1 LIRTI
6 SHSGWSTTAIK
17 TVFGCFL
24 ANNAVMGIAFGSFGP
39 LLIANEAHLGVGRGT
54 AAIGMSLITI
64 SAALVAAVTG
74 GMMQRFRARD
84 VMVGGVVLNAIAYFL
99 LAFTD
104 SFTLFLCSY
113 TLVGAGAALSGIL
126 TPLTLVSRWVPQQ
139 RGKALSAVN
148 IPVVMFAC
156 PFLVGAALPEIGRA
170 ALLMIFACLFV
181 ALVPLLFLLVKER
194 PAPSAEGVLPVELAI
209 ANDGE
214 SAKRDI
220 LGIAPFW
227 LISLGV
233 GILAGCGTVFV
244 VHIAPFGGTMGLSAI
259 TATALL
265 SIYAGAGLIGTPLF
279 GWAADRYRPANALV
293 MCSGI
298 QALLWLML
306 LMVDGPILLIVAAL
320 MGVCSTPLVAL
331 HGAALS
337 FYFDAATVARAMGY
351 SYIFKMPMAFAL
363 APVAG
368 ALFEVT
374 GDYRLPF
381 LLCSM
386 LTTGAALGFLGLAM
400 RKNRH
405 APS

>member
-1 LIRTI
+1 MVKSF
-6 SHSGWSTTAIK
+6 SHPDWSMPAIK

-24 ANNAVMGIAFGSFGP
+24 ANNLVMGVAFGSFGP

-64 SAALVAAVTG
+64 AAALVAAVTG
-74 GMMQRFRARD
+74 GMIQRFRVRD

-99 LAFTD
+99 LAFTN
-104 SFTLFLCSY
+104 SFPLFLCSY

-148 IPVVMFAC
+148 LPVVMFAC
-156 PFLVGAALPEIGRA
+156 PFLVGTALPEIGRA

-181 ALVPLLFLLVKER
+181 ALVPLLLLLVKER
-194 PAPSAEGVLPVELAI
+194 PEPSADRVQPEAPAVVD
-209 ANDGE
+209 DGE
-214 SAKRDI
+214 PARQRI
-220 LGIAPFW
+220 LATAPFW

-244 VHIAPFGGTMGLSAI
+244 VHIAPFGGTRGLSPVN
-259 TATALL
+259 ATALL

-279 GWAADRYRPANALV
+279 GWAADRFRPANALV
-293 MCSGI
+293 LCSGV
-298 QALLWLML
+298 QALLWFML
-306 LMVDGPILLIVAAL
+306 LMMEGPALLIVAAL

-337 FYFDAATVARAMGY
+337 FYFDAATVTRAMGY
-351 SYIFKMPMAFAL
+351 SYIFKLPMAFAL
-363 APVAG
+363 APTAG
-368 ALFEVT
+368 ALFEAT
-374 GDYRLPF
+374 GDYRLAF
-381 LLCSM
+381 LLCSA
-386 LTTGAALGFLGLAM
+386 LTVGAALGFLGLAM
-400 RKNRH
+400 RGNQPAR
-405 APS
+405 A

>member
-1 LIRTI
+1 MVRTI

-64 SAALVAAVTG
+64 AAALVAAVTG

-84 VMVGGVVLNAIAYFL
+84 VMVGGVVLNAIAYFA

-126 TPLTLVSRWVPQQ
+126 APLTLVSRWAPQQ

-156 PFLVGAALPEIGRA
+156 PFLVGIALPEIGRA
-170 ALLMIFACLFV
+170 ALLVIFACLFV
-181 ALVPLLFLLVKER
+181 ALVPLLLLLVKER
-194 PAPSAEGVLPVELAI
+194 PAPNADGVLPVAPAV

-214 SAKRDI
+214 PARQHI
-220 LGIAPFW
+220 LGTAPFW
-227 LISLGV
+227 LISLSV

-244 VHIAPFGGTMGLSAI
+244 VHIAPFGGMRGLSAV

-279 GWAADRYRPANALV
+279 GWAADRFHPANALV

-306 LMVDGPILLIVAAL
+306 LMVEGPILLIVAAL

-363 APVAG
+363 APTAG
-368 ALFEVT
+368 ALFEMT

-381 LLCSM
+381 LLCSV

-400 RKNRH
+400 RRSRP
-405 APS
+405 ARS